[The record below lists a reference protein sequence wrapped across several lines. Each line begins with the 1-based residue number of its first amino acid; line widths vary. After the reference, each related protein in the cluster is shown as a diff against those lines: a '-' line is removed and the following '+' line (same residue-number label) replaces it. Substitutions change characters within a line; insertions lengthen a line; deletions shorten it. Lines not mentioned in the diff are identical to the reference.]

1 MANGVFQCDVNRG
14 FLRKIDGNEKSLYL
28 EISDSMITGKGI
40 IYLESSQ
47 REYSGDIN
55 YKIKEIT
62 KVEKSIYEGLDA
74 LIIYVR
80 EKSLYG
86 AQKLQI
92 RLPGLRELPR
102 ALEML
107 NEAQDLLSPPIPAQA
122 PAPAAPVTPAPS
134 PVAAAPYTPAPSPVT
149 PAPSPAA
156 AAPVAPAP
164 APVAPAPSPVAAA
177 PFTPAPSPVA
187 PAAPVA
193 PAPAES
199 AAPVASVISM
209 EEYKKKLEK
218 LEAIYQTGMITEKE
232 YKSSK
237 AEYVSVLNG
246 LDAFF
251 NKVKVNLQYHEV
263 GFLSEAEFEDFKKN
277 TITECSDLTSVS
289 NDVMRQNLKKL
300 LILYLFEILSQ
311 EEYDRTR
318 LDITKSVQYVSS
330 DTEEMTLEKI
340 SKWPILKDC
349 DIISEA
355 QYEQFIKLVSDD
367 TKIRMNESLPVL
379 EHKLLRLT
387 TLSKTFLFTPEE
399 FTAKKQ
405 ELVDEM
411 TTLDYSSE
419 TKLKSQIA
427 CIVTLK
433 KCGWIDEAAFASKKA
448 EIVQTIESNDDVIAR
463 LQLLR
468 ALTTIDFLTEDD
480 YKAHEKKVI
489 DDIFQPYS
497 DISELQKK
505 AQNLMK
511 LKDASVISE
520 EDFNAYKKKL
530 LSLS

>member
-1 MANGVFQCDVNRG
+1 MANVVFQCDVNRG

-28 EISDSMITGKGI
+28 EISDTMITGKGI

-55 YKIKEIT
+55 YEIKTIN
-62 KVEKSIYEGLDA
+62 KVEKSVYEGLDA

-80 EKSLYG
+80 VASLYG
-86 AQKLQI
+86 AQKLQV
-92 RLPGLRELPR
+92 RLPGLRDLPK
-102 ALEML
+102 ALDML
-107 NEAQDLLSPPIPAQA
+107 SQHLGPKSAPAAA
-122 PAPAAPVTPAPS
+122 PAPAAPAPAP
-134 PVAAAPYTPAPSPVT
+134 VPAPA

-156 AAPVAPAP
+156 SAAPTPVAPAP
-164 APVAPAPSPVAAA
+164 AAAPAAS
-177 PFTPAPSPVA
+177 A

-193 PAPAES
+193 PA
-199 AAPVASVISM
+199 AAPAPTASVISV

-237 AEYVSVLNG
+237 AEYISVLNG

-251 NKVKVNLQYHEV
+251 NKVKVNLQYNEV
-263 GFLSEAEFEDFKKN
+263 GFLSAAEFDDFKKS
-277 TITECSDLTSVS
+277 IIDECSDLTSVS
-289 NDVMRQNLKKL
+289 NEVMRQNLKKL

-311 EEYDRTR
+311 EEYDKICM
-318 LDITKSVQYVSS
+318 DITRSVQYVSS
-330 DTEEMTLEKI
+330 DTEEMTIEKI

-349 DIISEA
+349 EIISEA

-399 FTAKKQ
+399 FATKKQ
-405 ELVDEM
+405 ELVGEM
-411 TTLDYSSE
+411 TALDYSSE
-419 TKLKSQIA
+419 AKLKNQIA

-433 KCGWIDEAAFASKKA
+433 KCGWINDTEFQAKKNEIISTVEA
-448 EIVQTIESNDDVIAR
+448 NDDIVAR
-463 LQLLR
+463 LQMFR
-468 ALTTIDFLTEDD
+468 MLTNIEFLTEDE
-480 YKAHEKKVI
+480 YKSFEKKVV

-511 LKDASVISE
+511 LKDAAIISE
-520 EDFNAYKKKL
+520 EDFNSYKKKL